1 MYALECFLTLNLLIR
16 LSEISEMFY
25 LSITLFCLCAQIG
38 LQAGLF
44 HGGKSL
50 CESQKTKEII
60 VSSDGSCE
68 WEETLKFDIK
78 VSDIPRMARLC
89 FVLYEIS
96 KTAKG
101 LKSRKLIKDSKQE
114 FFINPLCWA
123 NTTIYD
129 FKSQL
134 KTGAMTLYTWTYA
147 EDIQND
153 DLLHPLGTVVSNP
166 HIDRAAALMLTF
178 PK

>member
-1 MYALECFLTLNLLIR
+1 
-16 LSEISEMFY
+16 
-25 LSITLFCLCAQIG
+25 
-38 LQAGLF
+38 
-44 HGGKSL
+44 
-50 CESQKTKEII
+50 
-60 VSSDGSCE
+60 
-68 WEETLKFDIK
+68 
-78 VSDIPRMARLC
+78 MARLC

-101 LKSRKLIKDSKQE
+101 LKSRRLVKDSKQE
-114 FFINPLCWA
+114 YFINPLCWA

-147 EDIQND
+147 EDMQNE

-166 HIDRAAALMLTF
+166 HIDRASALMLTF
-178 PK
+178 PKYDSNI

>member
-1 MYALECFLTLNLLIR
+1 MFRDYSINLNNLNV
-16 LSEISEMFY
+16 
-25 LSITLFCLCAQIG
+25 LFQIG

-50 CESQKTKEII
+50 CESKKTKETI
-60 VSSDGSCE
+60 VNADGSCE
-68 WEETLKFDIK
+68 WEETLRFDIK
-78 VSDIPRMARLC
+78 VCDIPRMARLC

-101 LKSRKLIKDSKQE
+101 LKSRRLLKDSKQE
-114 FFINPLCWA
+114 YFINPLCWA

-147 EDIQND
+147 EDMQNE
-153 DLLHPLGTVVSNP
+153 DLLHSLGTVVSNP